1 MLKDLKLALEAA
13 ASVGANVPMGTRAE
27 ELYQAF
33 VDGEGAGL
41 DFSGIIKTLR

>member
-13 ASVGANVPMGTRAE
+13 ASVGAHVPMGERAE
-27 ELYQAF
+27 QLYAAF
-33 VDGEGAGL
+33 VAGEGAGL